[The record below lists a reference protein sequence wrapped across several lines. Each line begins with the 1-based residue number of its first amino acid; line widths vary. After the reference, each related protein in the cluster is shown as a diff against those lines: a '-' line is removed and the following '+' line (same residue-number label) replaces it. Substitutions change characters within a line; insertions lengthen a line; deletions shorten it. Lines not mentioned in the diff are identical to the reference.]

1 MKMTWCGSWLAICD
15 ICHENQR
22 IIGLEV
28 DRMVIRNIVYIAYN
42 LFCLPRNKL
51 ATKLVINF
59 VTVIFFRV
67 VASRYYNTCQC
78 IPKLHRKT
86 QLRRR
91 TCVGMEINTNSHST
105 QNICCHSRKE
115 LTIISSIITNY
126 QDLNGPSIHSEFSH
140 CSLLADMLLQMYV
153 AAHVD
158 GQQELELALSIL
170 VSSCNSSAVQ
180 PA

>member
-105 QNICCHSRKE
+105 QNIRYRHNFNRME
-115 LTIISSIITNY
+115 LRLPVQKKT
-126 QDLNGPSIHSEFSH
+126 GGSE
-140 CSLLADMLLQMYV
+140 V
-153 AAHVD
+153 
-158 GQQELELALSIL
+158 I
-170 VSSCNSSAVQ
+170 SAVLS
-180 PA
+180 